1 MILWLKL
8 GVKRMSTGNSVPATI
23 RRGRPEDIESILDLL
38 TEYELPR
45 SNFEPFYLNDTSY
58 HPEHSWLVE
67 QNGRLLSH
75 LRIYDRWIR
84 VGRTKL
90 HIAGIGNV
98 ITARDAR
105 GHGYVGKLMYALL
118 SELPR
123 EGYAYSLLWTHLPG
137 LYGRYGWMPIEQ
149 DLVRAVLPP
158 SIRRSVKITPF
169 QENDLP
175 AIMRLYETANADRTG
190 TTIRT
195 PEYWRALPKWL
206 GEDQDDFLIARD
218 NAGDEIVGYI
228 QSRPLQDTVEILE
241 LGVEESTIDIG
252 RTLLAAAS
260 IRRNGQLQGQF
271 PPSQWTVFYPGEFE
285 IVPETGLMGRVINL
299 AELLHSLKPMWRDLV
314 HKAGMS
320 QGAFSLSASA
330 GSAKVQV
337 TNRNIQVATQGVA
350 KTVLALNELE
360 FAHLLFHGFD
370 ERAKNL
376 IEDRMD
382 TSLLRVLF
390 PKQDFVIWQADSF

>member
-8 GVKRMSTGNSVPATI
+8 GGKRMSTGNSVPVTV
-23 RRGRPEDIESILDLL
+23 RRGSPEDIESILNLL

-45 SNFEPFYLNDTSY
+45 SYFEPFYLNDTSY
-58 HPEHSWLVE
+58 RPEHSWLVE

-84 VGRTKL
+84 VGHTKL
-90 HIAGIGNV
+90 HIAGIGNM

-105 GHGYVGKLMYALL
+105 RHGYAGQLMYALL

-137 LYGRYGWMPIEQ
+137 LYSRYGWVPVEQ
-149 DLVRAVLPP
+149 DLIRAVLPP

-175 AIMRLYETANADRTG
+175 AIMRLYEITNADRTG

-195 PEYWRALPKWL
+195 PEYWRELPKWL
-206 GEDQDDFLIARD
+206 REDQDDFLVARD

-228 QSRPLQDTVEILE
+228 QSRPLQNAVEILE
-241 LGVEESTIDIG
+241 LGVEESTLDIG
-252 RTLLAAAS
+252 RTSLAAAS
-260 IRRNGQLQGQF
+260 MRRDGQLQGQF

-285 IVPETGLMGRVINL
+285 IVPEFGLMGRVINL
-299 AELLHSLKPMWRDLV
+299 AELLHALQPMWRDLV
-314 HKAGMS
+314 QKAGMS
-320 QGAFSLSASA
+320 QGALSLSTSA
-330 GSAKVQV
+330 GSAEIQV
-337 TNRNIQVATQGVA
+337 TNGNIQVETQGIA
-350 KTVLALNELE
+350 ETVPALNELE
-360 FAHLLFHGFD
+360 FAHFLFHGFD
-370 ERAKNL
+370 KHAKNL

-390 PKQDFVIWQADSF
+390 PKQDFVIWQADNF